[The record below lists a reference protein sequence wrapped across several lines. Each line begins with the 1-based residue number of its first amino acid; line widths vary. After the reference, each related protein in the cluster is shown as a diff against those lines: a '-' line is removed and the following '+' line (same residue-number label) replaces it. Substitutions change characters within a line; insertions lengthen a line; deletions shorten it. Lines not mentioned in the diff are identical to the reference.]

1 MLRSSR
7 GSSAATVMVSW
18 STRTASRP
26 TERRAALFPCGPRRS
41 PPWRPPGTTREQGC
55 SPLRRPRSSP
65 GRPRHHDSRGTRSAR
80 RSQHRRRSRWS
91 RCTAGCQS
99 AQDSRPIRGWT
110 RGSPEDK
117 DASDVVSMMQTS
129 SPREA
134 GATLAQLRT
143 HPVAGEATTDALEYL
158 NELFGRRAGE
168 GVPLAQRALLLAVPD
183 EQIATLCVTY
193 TERLLQSA
201 RGD

>member
-1 MLRSSR
+1 M
-7 GSSAATVMVSW
+7 TV
-18 STRTASRP
+18 
-26 TERRAALFPCGPRRS
+26 AALDPRDDRS
-41 PPWRPPGTTREQGC
+41 IDVEVAGVAA
-55 SPLRRPRSSP
+55 LLVAKA
-65 GRPRHHDSRGTRSAR
+65 HKIHDRSAGGR
-80 RSQHRRRSRWS
+80 ADRLK
-91 RCTAGCQS
+91 
-99 AQDSRPIRGWT
+99 
-110 RGSPEDK
+110 DK
-117 DASDVVSMMQTS
+117 DAFDVVSMMQTS

-168 GVPLAQRALLLAVPD
+168 GVRMAQRALRLAVPD

-193 TERLLQSA
+193 TERLLQAA